1 MHKGTGARQMLKE
14 WQRRIKRTE
23 GETLAG
29 RMSLSI
35 SRGRVGVSRSQRV
48 ICFGNPYSSEV
59 AEMSF
64 KDLSR
69 RIRHEEIG
77 AVDI

>member
-1 MHKGTGARQMLKE
+1 MINKLLSEMHKGTGARQMLKE

-35 SRGRVGVSRSQRV
+35 SRGRVGVSRS
-48 ICFGNPYSSEV
+48 
-59 AEMSF
+59 
-64 KDLSR
+64 
-69 RIRHEEIG
+69 
-77 AVDI
+77 